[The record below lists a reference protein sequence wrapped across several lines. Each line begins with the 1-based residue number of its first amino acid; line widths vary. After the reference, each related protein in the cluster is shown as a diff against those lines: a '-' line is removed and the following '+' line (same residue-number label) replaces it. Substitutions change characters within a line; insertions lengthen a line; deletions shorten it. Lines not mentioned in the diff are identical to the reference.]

1 MEPVGITNASAMNAL
16 KSNART
22 KATAKLSTVSRTT
35 CKLVEFE
42 DVVELASDMMALGM
56 VFGQKSILGR
66 NRLFAEN
73 RESPRTGE
81 EQYSSANVFAA
92 ALDLFP
98 NSKT

>member
-1 MEPVGITNASAMNAL
+1 
-16 KSNART
+16 
-22 KATAKLSTVSRTT
+22 
-35 CKLVEFE
+35 
-42 DVVELASDMMALGM
+42 MMALGM